1 MNMLKIVVYSRN
13 TFYLDEIIRIIRESN
28 IAWNIFTDNMELDIG
43 KIKYAQNEDDYYF
56 VLSKQITKDSRY
68 DIALKI
74 SYIMCYTEAVRYN
87 VRLVSAYYGDD
98 IKFNTDVNN
107 RFIKTRY
114 YIQYKNETST
124 IISTYYCHDS
134 LEDIKKALRDTLVD
148 NKVFYR
154 ERELRAIKDMEEMK
168 KYCSDYGAV
177 LNRISDVFKV
187 RIDMEIKMPF

>member
-43 KIKYAQNEDDYYF
+43 KIKYAQKDNDYYF
-56 VLSKQITKDSRY
+56 VLSKQIAKDSRY

-74 SYIMCYTEAVRYN
+74 SYIMCYTKAVRYN
-87 VRLVSAYYGDD
+87 ARIVSTYYGGY
-98 IKFNTDVNN
+98 IKFNTDINN

-114 YIQYKNETST
+114 YIQYENEAST
-124 IISTYYCHDS
+124 IISTYYCRDS
-134 LEDIKKALRDTLVD
+134 LDDIKKALRDTLVD
-148 NKVFYR
+148 NKIFYR
-154 ERELRAIKDMEEMK
+154 ERELRAIKDIKEMK
-168 KYCSDYGAV
+168 KYCADHGAV